1 MSLYNML
8 FGYNPATFVIL
19 PMLGRKIR
27 EYPRFRDC
35 FVSEDNNNIV
45 VYTRVGGGNRN
56 TGYGEEEL
64 YKDPHF
70 IKTYDDD
77 FDNTF
82 GCYEFSVPERWQ
94 KDFELI
100 VEKGNLWAVSND
112 YLEYLMK
119 FYEDKPKIVEQ
130 ISNILETR
138 KNGECDV
145 NGTGGNNDT

>member
-19 PMLGRKIR
+19 PMLGRKME

-56 TGYGEEEL
+56 AGYGEEEL

-77 FDNTF
+77 FDDTF
-82 GCYEFSVPERWQ
+82 GYYEFSVPERWQ

-100 VEKGNLWAVSND
+100 VENGNLWVASND
-112 YLEYLMK
+112 YLEYLID
-119 FYEDKPKIVEQ
+119 FYKDKPKIVEQ
-130 ISNILETR
+130 LNSILEA
-138 KNGECDV
+138 KNE
-145 NGTGGNNDT
+145 